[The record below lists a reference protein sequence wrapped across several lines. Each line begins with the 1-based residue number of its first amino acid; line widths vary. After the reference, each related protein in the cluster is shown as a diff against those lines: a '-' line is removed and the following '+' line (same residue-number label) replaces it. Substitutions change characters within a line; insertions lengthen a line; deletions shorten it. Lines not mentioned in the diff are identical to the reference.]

1 MRLATIVV
9 IALCALSASCSG
21 DKPPVAAAPPEPQK
35 TVLDPQL
42 QALEKAK
49 AEQAV
54 IDQQKKE
61 TDKKIDDAG
70 G

>member
-1 MRLATIVV
+1 
-9 IALCALSASCSG
+9 
-21 DKPPVAAAPPEPQK
+21 VAAAPPEPQK